1 MLSLQ
6 VSALNMADID
16 CLLPV
21 EEQAHSHPWT
31 RGHFTDSFVA
41 AYAAFGI
48 RNADGDI
55 QAYMF
60 LMPVLEELHLL
71 NITVQPASQGRG
83 LARVLLDFMQQ
94 YGREQGFESVL
105 LEVRRSNARAI
116 AVYQSAGF
124 AEIGKRKNYYP
135 VDAHTREDAIVMR
148 KIL

>member
-1 MLSLQ
+1 
-6 VSALNMADID
+6 
-16 CLLPV
+16 
-21 EEQAHSHPWT
+21 
-31 RGHFTDSFVA
+31 
-41 AYAAFGI
+41 
-48 RNADGDI
+48 
-55 QAYMF
+55 
-60 LMPVLEELHLL
+60 LHLL